1 VPGFAHH
8 SADLSGIAPARLR
21 DPAFLGGLLIAAA
34 GAAGLSASSA
44 PVVRTRGNQGM
55 SAFLLLEA
63 EGCHLS
69 AHSTPDDG
77 LVLLDVLVP
86 ATREAEKAVE
96 VFVRRLEAAKVER
109 RTVLRGAS
117 GDASP
122 APTPRR

>member
-1 VPGFAHH
+1 VTGFAHH

-44 PVVRTRGNQGM
+44 PVVRARGNQGM

-69 AHSTPDDG
+69 AHSRPDEG

-86 ATREAEKAVE
+86 ATRDADKAVD

-109 RTVLRGAS
+109 RTIVRGAS
-117 GDASP
+117 DPGTSA
-122 APTPRR
+122 TPRR